1 MEYSFFRR
9 KFAGLDSI
17 VCPGDPDD
25 PIIIFCHGYGANA
38 DNLAFFPS
46 ACPFKGVRPTW
57 VFPHGIEQLSYE
69 FGGGRAWF
77 PLDVPL
83 FQSLISNPDI
93 TPATEEQ
100 YQKLF
105 NIDFEKPK
113 AALENLIEELDRPRY
128 DIILGGFSQGAMIT
142 THLILSSKIPYRGA
156 LICSG
161 ALLLEKGWENNI
173 NLCAKVPFIQSH
185 GYQDTILPYYH
196 GERLNQLLS
205 SRLHGE
211 FISFNGGHEIPAVVL
226 QKMQETIPLWTST
239 FN

>member
-1 MEYSFFRR
+1 
-9 KFAGLDSI
+9 
-17 VCPGDPDD
+17 
-25 PIIIFCHGYGANA
+25 
-38 DNLAFFPS
+38 
-46 ACPFKGVRPTW
+46 
-57 VFPHGIEQLSYE
+57 
-69 FGGGRAWF
+69 
-77 PLDVPL
+77 
-83 FQSLISNPDI
+83 
-93 TPATEEQ
+93 
-100 YQKLF
+100 
-105 NIDFEKPK
+105 
-113 AALENLIEELDRPRY
+113 

>member
-1 MEYSFFRR
+1 
-9 KFAGLDSI
+9 
-17 VCPGDPDD
+17 
-25 PIIIFCHGYGANA
+25 
-38 DNLAFFPS
+38 
-46 ACPFKGVRPTW
+46 
-57 VFPHGIEQLSYE
+57 
-69 FGGGRAWF
+69 
-77 PLDVPL
+77 
-83 FQSLISNPDI
+83 
-93 TPATEEQ
+93 
-100 YQKLF
+100 
-105 NIDFEKPK
+105 
-113 AALENLIEELDRPRY
+113 
-128 DIILGGFSQGAMIT
+128 MIT